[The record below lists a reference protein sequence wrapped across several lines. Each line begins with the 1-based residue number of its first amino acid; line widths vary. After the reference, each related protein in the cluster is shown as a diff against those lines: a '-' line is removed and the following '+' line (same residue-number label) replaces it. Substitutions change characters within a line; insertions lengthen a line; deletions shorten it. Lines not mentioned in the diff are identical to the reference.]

1 MTAVPADVL
10 AEVAGG
16 VPGAGPAAGRRAGR
30 SLSPWWLFLARRAGR
45 AVVSMLVIVTLAF
58 AVLRVAGG
66 DPVRNALGPTA
77 SPELVAER
85 RAQLGL
91 DDPLPVQFFDYL
103 AGLLHGDLGVS
114 LITGRSVTELVATRL
129 PATLELAALAFAVV
143 LLLAIP
149 VGLLV
154 AVRTVGGR
162 RRGTELAFTG
172 ITGFF
177 ASVPDYL
184 LGVVLV
190 VVVSVNLRLLPVAG
204 NGTAAS
210 YVLPVVALALSSTCS
225 LARIARVEA
234 LEALGEDY
242 VRTARSKRLGAFAIY
257 ARHVL
262 PNMLTAVLTLG
273 GSLLATLV
281 TGSVLVERTFN
292 WPGVG
297 NAFVTAITT
306 RDYGIVQ
313 GLALVYAAIVL
324 AVNLAVDVVIALI
337 DRRSTLRES
346 S

>member
-1 MTAVPADVL
+1 MATVL
-10 AEVAGG
+10 AGEVGDP
-16 VPGAGPAAGRRAGR
+16 PGADPSAGTGPR
-30 SLSPWWLFLARRAGR
+30 SISPWWGFLARRLGR

-58 AVLRVAGG
+58 LVLRVAGG

-77 SPELVAER
+77 SADLVAER

-91 DDPLPVQFFDYL
+91 DDPLGVQYLDYL
-103 AGLLHGDLGVS
+103 GGLLRGDLGVS
-114 LITGRSVTELVATRL
+114 LITGRSVTELVSSRL
-129 PATLELAALAFAVV
+129 PATLELAALAFVVV

-149 VGLLV
+149 IGLLV
-154 AVRTVGGR
+154 AVRTYGGR

-172 ITGFF
+172 ITGFL

-190 VVVSVNLRLLPVAG
+190 VVVSVDLRLLPVAG
-204 NGTAAS
+204 NSTVGS
-210 YVLPVVALALSSTCS
+210 YVLPVIALALSSTCS

-234 LEALGEDY
+234 LDALGEDY
-242 VRTARSKRLGAFAIY
+242 VRTARSKRLGAPAIY
-257 ARHVL
+257 LRHVL

-281 TGSVLVERTFN
+281 TGSVLVERVFN
-292 WPGVG
+292 WPGMG

-324 AVNLAVDVVIALI
+324 VVNLLVDVVIALI
-337 DRRSTLRES
+337 DRRSTLMETS
-346 S
+346 